1 MMTNRI
7 FAGNGAFGRVP
18 LRPCDR
24 VRSFYIASNFAE
36 FVIDQREGFSLP
48 RHYSPPRRRIVSSDS
63 FATRE
68 SWKIGNRSPRDPP
81 ALERVPILGGGC
93 LGFQVISRILVI
105 SRKRNTS
112 ARYSG
117 KSEARRCV
125 ARGGR
130 VLFGVSRGEGLL
142 IIRQYGLSSF
152 PSYQER
158 GDIEIGNGEAVL
170 PRFNR

>member
-1 MMTNRI
+1 MTNRI

-68 SWKIGNRSPRDPP
+68 YPRILENWKSFASRFASFGTRSNFGGR
-81 ALERVPILGGGC
+81 LFRVPGDFSVMDLGN
-93 LGFQVISRILVI
+93 ISKAEYIGSI
-105 SRKRNTS
+105 F
-112 ARYSG
+112 G
-117 KSEARRCV
+117 KK
-125 ARGGR
+125 
-130 VLFGVSRGEGLL
+130 RGEAM
-142 IIRQYGLSSF
+142 RSSGRARAV
-152 PSYQER
+152 R
-158 GDIEIGNGEAVL
+158 G
-170 PRFNR
+170 

>member
-1 MMTNRI
+1 MI
-7 FAGNGAFGRVP
+7 HSPLERVSEN
-18 LRPCDR
+18 LGKL
-24 VRSFYIASNFAE
+24 E
-36 FVIDQREGFSLP
+36 
-48 RHYSPPRRRIVSSDS
+48 IV
-63 FATRE
+63 
-68 SWKIGNRSPRDPP
+68 DPP
-81 ALERVPILGGGC
+81 ALASRLFS
-93 LGFQVISRILVI
+93 FQLISRMLVI
-105 SRKRNTS
+105 SRKRLDI
-112 ARYSG
+112 RE
-117 KSEARRCV
+117 KARRCV